1 LALRLLPEFLPLPEL
16 VEFVMVREVMIRSML
31 VALVVLLPA

>member
-16 VEFVMVREVMIRSML
+16 AEFAMAREAMIRSML
-31 VALVVLLPA
+31 VALVVLRPA